1 VKENKMS
8 NQTREARLV
17 EIRADYRP
25 YDTLPAFDQ
34 GFADYQNRLRVNPY
48 DGLRGPGD
56 GLKAQ
61 AWDRGANAAMRYNRF
76 LNGLEKP
83 EVPLTR
89 KQRTPEVAAAL
100 DDATEAVLARIAEV
114 LRV

>member
-1 VKENKMS
+1 MS

-83 EVPLTR
+83 EMPLTR
-89 KQRTPEVAAAL
+89 KRRTPEVAAAL

>member
-1 VKENKMS
+1 MS
-8 NQTREARLV
+8 NQANEARLV

-34 GFADYQNRLRVNPY
+34 GFADYHNRLRVNPY

-76 LNGLEKP
+76 LNGLEKS
-83 EVPLTR
+83 EVPPTR
-89 KQRTPEVAAAL
+89 KQRTFVVAAAL
-100 DDATEAVLARIAEV
+100 DDATEAALARIAEV

>member
-1 VKENKMS
+1 MNKQA
-8 NQTREARLV
+8 NEARLV

-34 GFADYQNRLRVNPY
+34 GFADYQNRVRANPY
-48 DGLRGPGD
+48 DGLREPGD
-56 GLKAQ
+56 RLKAQ

-76 LNGLEKP
+76 LNRLEKP

-89 KQRTPEVAAAL
+89 KQRAHEVGAVF
-100 DDATEAVLARIAEV
+100 DDATEAALTRIADV
-114 LRV
+114 LRA

>member
-1 VKENKMS
+1 MS

-34 GFADYQNRLRVNPY
+34 GFADYQNRVRANPY
-48 DGLRGPGD
+48 DGLLAPGD

-61 AWDRGANAAMRYNRF
+61 AWDRGAHAAMRYNRF
-76 LNGLEKP
+76 LAGLEKP

-89 KQRTPEVAAAL
+89 KQREPEVGAAL
-100 DDATEAVLARIAEV
+100 DDATEAALARIAEV
-114 LRV
+114 LRA

>member
-1 VKENKMS
+1 MS
-8 NQTREARLV
+8 SQANEARLV

-34 GFADYQNRLRVNPY
+34 GFADYQNRIRANPY

-61 AWDRGANAAMRYNRF
+61 AWDRGANAAMQYNRF
-76 LNGLEKP
+76 LNRLEKP
-83 EVPLTR
+83 EVPLGR
-89 KQRTPEVAAAL
+89 KPAAPEVGAAL
-100 DDATEAVLARIAEV
+100 DDATEAALARIADV
-114 LRV
+114 LRA